1 MSANVAGMGGVGVGG
16 RGWRD
21 AGLGFIFLAE
31 AIEPV
36 ETPCNQSGS
45 GFASGFLDF
54 TQLWLVMRIMMMVTK
69 Q

>member
-1 MSANVAGMGGVGVGG
+1 MGWGGGG

-54 TQLWLVMRIMMMVTK
+54 TQLWLVMRMVIMIMMTK